1 MPGQNCAFFGCP
13 TSRKHG
19 LSLFK
24 IPSVRVDESEVTKV
38 AKRKAREEWL
48 RLILRTREMTPDL
61 KKRIEANNIF
71 VCERHFKPESILTS
85 KFLAVVR
92 TVDYLHIDI
101 VAPDGSSL
109 SLITMPPEQRLF
121 KIINI

>member
-1 MPGQNCAFFGCP
+1 
-13 TSRKHG
+13 
-19 LSLFK
+19 
-24 IPSVRVDESEVTKV
+24 
-38 AKRKAREEWL
+38 
-48 RLILRTREMTPDL
+48 MTPDL